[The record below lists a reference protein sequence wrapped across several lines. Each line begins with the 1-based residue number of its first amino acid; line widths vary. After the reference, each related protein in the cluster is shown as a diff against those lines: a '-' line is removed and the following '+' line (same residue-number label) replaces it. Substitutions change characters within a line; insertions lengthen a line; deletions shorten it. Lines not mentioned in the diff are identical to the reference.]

1 MTRRRVKKITRAA
14 LFAAVVV
21 FILIGLFQGEIKS
34 VFQKGASICLECV
47 GIG

>member
-1 MTRRRVKKITRAA
+1 MAPRHAKQIMRAA
-14 LFAAVVV
+14 LFASVVI

-34 VFQKGASICLECV
+34 VFQKGASICLECM